1 MQKLK
6 FILSLSLLILFFT
19 PGVKAENKAGV
30 ELGWAHL
37 PGFEDEV
44 ADTAQALANL
54 LGQTVTYS
62 SDTGAAILRG
72 YYRTDINNNGAVE
85 LGGFLSLTDVE
96 TVFSIPGASITIAQD
111 IIGFDLSYI
120 HEAADGVGIKLGL
133 HMSDVDSESTVTLS
147 GQSAAVTASDSGS
160 GILIGILSTDKS
172 SQFNYGLTYYDAL
185 GGVDDSDATFLSFSY
200 QF

>member
-6 FILSLSLLILFFT
+6 FILSLSLLILFFN
-19 PGVKAENKAGV
+19 PGVKAEDKAGV
-30 ELGWAHL
+30 ELGWAYL

-44 ADTAQALANL
+44 MDTGQALANA
-54 LGQTVTYS
+54 LGQTVTVS
-62 SDTGAAILRG
+62 TDTGAAVLRG

-96 TVFSIPGASITIAQD
+96 TVFSIPGASITIAQE
-111 IIGFDLSYI
+111 IMGFDLSYI

-133 HMSDVDSESTVTLS
+133 HMSDVDSESTVALG

-160 GILIGILSTDKS
+160 GLLIGILSTDKS

-185 GGVDDSDATFLSFSY
+185 GGVDDSDATLLSFSY

>member
-6 FILSLSLLILFFT
+6 FILSLSLLILFFN
-19 PGVKAENKAGV
+19 PGVKAEDKAGI
-30 ELGWAHL
+30 ELGWAYL

-44 ADTAQALANL
+44 VDTAQALANA
-54 LGQTVTYS
+54 LGETVSYS
-62 SDTGAAILRG
+62 TDTGAPILRG

-96 TVFSIPGASITIAQD
+96 TVFSIPGASITIAQE
-111 IIGFDLSYI
+111 IMGFDLSYI

-133 HMSDVDSESTVTLS
+133 HMSDVDSESTVALG

-160 GILIGILSTDKS
+160 GLLIGILSTDGS
-172 SQFNYGLTYYDAL
+172 SQVNYGLTYYDAL

>member
-30 ELGWAHL
+30 ELGWAYL

-44 ADTAQALANL
+44 VDTAQALANA

-62 SDTGAAILRG
+62 TDTGAAILRG
-72 YYRTDINNNGAVE
+72 YYQSDINNNGSVE

-96 TVFSIPGASITIAQD
+96 TVFSIPGASITIAQEV
-111 IIGFDLSYI
+111 IGFDLSYI
-120 HEAADGVGIKLGL
+120 YEATEGIGIKLGL
-133 HMSDVDSESTVTLS
+133 HSSDIDSESTVTLS
-147 GQSAAVTASDSGS
+147 GQSAAVTASDSGT
-160 GILIGILSTDKS
+160 GLLIGILSTDDN
-172 SQFNYGLTYYDAL
+172 SQFNYRLTYYDAL
-185 GGVDDSDATFLSFSY
+185 GGVDDSDATLLSFTY

>member
-6 FILSLSLLILFFT
+6 FILSLSLLILFFN
-19 PGVKAENKAGV
+19 PGVKAEDKAGV
-30 ELGWAHL
+30 ELGWAYL

-44 ADTAQALANL
+44 MDTGQALANAL
-54 LGQTVTYS
+54 QQTVTVS
-62 SDTGAAILRG
+62 TDTGAAVLRG

-96 TVFSIPGASITIAQD
+96 TVFSIPGASITIAQE
-111 IIGFDLSYI
+111 IMGFDLSYI

-133 HMSDVDSESTVTLS
+133 HMSDVDSESTVALG

-160 GILIGILSTDKS
+160 GLLIGILSTDDN
-172 SQFNYGLTYYDAL
+172 SQFNYRLTYYDAL

>member
-6 FILSLSLLILFFT
+6 FILSLSLLILFFN
-19 PGVKAENKAGV
+19 PGVKAEDKAGV
-30 ELGWAHL
+30 ELGWAYL

-44 ADTAQALANL
+44 MDTGQALANA
-54 LGQTVTYS
+54 LGQTVTVS
-62 SDTGAAILRG
+62 TDTGAAVLRG

-96 TVFSIPGASITIAQD
+96 TVFSIPGASITIAQE
-111 IIGFDLSYI
+111 IMGFDLSYI

-133 HMSDVDSESTVTLS
+133 HMSDVDSESTVALG

-160 GILIGILSTDKS
+160 GLLIGILSTDGS
-172 SQFNYGLTYYDAL
+172 SQVNYGLTYYDAL